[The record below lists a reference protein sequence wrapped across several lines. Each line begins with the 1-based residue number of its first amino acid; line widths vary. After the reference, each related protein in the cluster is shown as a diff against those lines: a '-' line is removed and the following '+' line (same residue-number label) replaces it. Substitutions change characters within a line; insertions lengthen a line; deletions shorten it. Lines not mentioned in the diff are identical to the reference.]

1 MEQLSSPYDCAA
13 ELGRERM
20 APLDD
25 TARAGSVG
33 AWF

>member
-13 ELGRERM
+13 ALGRERM
-20 APLDD
+20 ARVDD
-25 TARAGSVG
+25 NACAGSVG

>member
-13 ELGRERM
+13 ALGRERM
-20 APLDD
+20 VRVDGN
-25 TARAGSVG
+25 ARAGSVG